1 MNTPQTAG
9 SKFNWRLPIRSKASS
24 LLLLIV
30 CALSITLFS
39 GCSDSEENKIVPP
52 PPLTKEELEK
62 IDRDRALS
70 HLPKT
75 EDGRYIITD
84 PTLLNRFKSW
94 EIWNNVAY
102 KLEEPLDNKE
112 FWSKPRIMFA
122 WRTRQIVNGKKM
134 KKNIILSVNLDGT
147 DLRQV
152 LPTEL
157 LIGDIEAS
165 MSHKPARSPN
175 NRYLVASLMG
185 CTEDNRI
192 CKVLFDLKNMT
203 REIIAY
209 GGSTP
214 DFNWTP
220 DSKNIIFY
228 LEGDLKNYNI
238 ETKTLTDLPM
248 VYSSGGTLNLR
259 DNGKTFVASRKT
271 QLQFTNLNGEK
282 IKVINF
288 PTKRGD
294 SGLHQLSLDS
304 KYFFYSDPDNN
315 IFDLKQKKIIYTI
328 PEDDFGSYDMVFDPY
343 TNEAIYNKKNTG
355 LVKHNFIKDK
365 RETII
370 PVESFVIYDGSI
382 INYPPIY
389 ESKD

>member
-1 MNTPQTAG
+1 MNTPQTAARI
-9 SKFNWRLPIRSKASS
+9 FNWHLPIRTKIPFL
-24 LLLLIV
+24 LLLLICV
-30 CALSITLFS
+30 LSITLFS
-39 GCSDSEENKIVPP
+39 GCSDSDKIPASS
-52 PPLTKEELEK
+52 PLTKEQIQKQKEEEILK
-62 IDRDRALS
+62 S
-70 HLPKT
+70 LPKT

-84 PTLLNRFKSW
+84 PKLLNHFKSW

-102 KLEEPLDNKE
+102 KPEEPLDNKE
-112 FWSKPRIMFA
+112 FWSKTRIMFA
-122 WRTRQIVNGKKM
+122 WRTDQMVNGKKLESHHL
-134 KKNIILSVNLDGT
+134 ILSVNLDGT
-147 DLRQV
+147 DIRQV

-157 LIGDIEAS
+157 LIGNNEAS
-165 MSHKPARSPN
+165 MDHKPVRSPD
-175 NRYLVASLMG
+175 NRYLVASM
-185 CTEDNRI
+185 THFVKNNRI
-192 CKVLFDLKNMT
+192 YKVLYDLKNMT
-203 REIIAY
+203 SEIIAQ

-304 KYFFYSDPDNN
+304 KYFFYSDPDKY
-315 IFDLKQKKIIYTI
+315 IFDVEKQKIVYTI

-343 TNEAIYNKKNTG
+343 TNEAIYNKNNTG

>member
-9 SKFNWRLPIRSKASS
+9 SKFNWHLPIRSKASS
-24 LLLLIV
+24 LLLLLTCI
-30 CALSITLFS
+30 LSATLLS

-122 WRTRQIVNGKKM
+122 WYTDQIVNGKKM
-134 KKNIILSVNLDGT
+134 MKHMVLSVNLDGT
-147 DLRQV
+147 DMRQV

-157 LIGDIEAS
+157 LIGDFEAS
-165 MSHKPARSPN
+165 LTHNPVRSPN
-175 NRYLVASLMG
+175 NRYLIASMTG

-192 CKVLFDLKNMT
+192 CKALFDLKNMT
-203 REIIAY
+203 RENIAY
-209 GGSTP
+209 GGSPP

-220 DSKNIIFY
+220 DSENIIFY
-228 LEGDLKNYNI
+228 LDSELKKYNLA
-238 ETKTLTDLPM
+238 TKTLTDLPM
-248 VYSSGGTLNLR
+248 VHSGGGTLYLR
-259 DNGKTFVASRKT
+259 DNGKTFVASR
-271 QLQFTNLNGEK
+271 QSRLEYSDLNGK
-282 IKVINF
+282 IIKHIDF
-288 PTKRGD
+288 P
-294 SGLHQLSLDS
+294 SNNSELHQLSIDG
-304 KYFFYSDPDNN
+304 KFFYYRDGIGEILDTEKRQVVYSYPSHD
-315 IFDLKQKKIIYTI
+315 KS
-328 PEDDFGSYDMVFDPY
+328 PEKMIFDPY
-343 TNEAIYNKKNTG
+343 TNEAIFWLNNIG
-355 LVKHNFIKDK
+355 VVKHDFWADNTK
-365 RETII
+365 TII
-370 PVESFVIYDGSI
+370 DADIFTLYYSSI
-382 INYPPIY
+382 INYPPIF
-389 ESKD
+389 KNVDK